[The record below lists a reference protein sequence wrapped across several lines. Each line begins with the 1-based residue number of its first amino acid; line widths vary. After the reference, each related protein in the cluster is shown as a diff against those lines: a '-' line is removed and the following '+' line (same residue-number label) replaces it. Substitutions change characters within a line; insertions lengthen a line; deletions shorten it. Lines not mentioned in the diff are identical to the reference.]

1 MPLDDW
7 REGFWHYHRVRGSSP
22 YLLLLQLVGKHVVG
36 DKAKGAARAA
46 FLPLA
51 RFYQCGPA
59 LFAVF
64 GPWTLQG
71 AALRPFRLTLQ
82 VISNGGLRCSLNMG
96 SSPRRFDALVSKVP
110 HPALRCE
117 LSV

>member
-36 DKAKGAARAA
+36 DKAKGAARAV

-51 RFYQCGPA
+51 RFYQCGAA

-71 AALRPFRLTLQ
+71 AASRPFRLTLQ
-82 VISNGGLRCSLNMG
+82 VISNG
-96 SSPRRFDALVSKVP
+96 VVP
-110 HPALRCE
+110 TVL
-117 LSV
+117 